1 MKDLT
6 VSSNEKLSDKDK
18 ELSERLETMAKI
30 VDSIKEH
37 KDKTETV
44 KKQLKYAHKEHH
56 PY

>member
-18 ELSERLETMAKI
+18 EFSERLEAMAKI

-44 KKQLKYAHKEHH
+44 KKQLKYAHEEHH